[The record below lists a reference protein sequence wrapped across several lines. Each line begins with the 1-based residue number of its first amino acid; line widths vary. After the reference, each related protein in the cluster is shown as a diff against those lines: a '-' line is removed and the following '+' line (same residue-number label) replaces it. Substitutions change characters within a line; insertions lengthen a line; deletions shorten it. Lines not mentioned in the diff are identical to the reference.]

1 MKMENSGSLEG
12 HWNEGAQFDDE
23 DDVTSS
29 KDRSRVSSIPAE
41 VMIQGDFLSIPQ
53 PKGWGCRHT
62 LVVLG
67 FTGLCV
73 TYLNRINLSIAIV
86 AMVAVNSSSPAG
98 NDSEICPFPPDWNA
112 TSGDATIKGEFDWD
126 PAIQG
131 ILLGCFFYGYAVS
144 NFFGGLAVERYGSR
158 IVLAFSVFVSSLASI
173 VSPICARTSIGLFI
187 GARVLSGLAQGPVF
201 PCIHNLLAT
210 WNPPQD
216 RARFGS
222 VLFPGVNIGTIL
234 TLSLG
239 GLMNESDFLGG
250 WPSIFYVFGVLGILW
265 CIPWLIFMRDSP
277 QKHPKISREELNYI
291 EAQGSTVRTTVRM
304 KIPWRDV
311 LTSVPY
317 WTLIII
323 AWGDSFGFYTFLTE
337 VPTYLKNIQHFGSA
351 DTGLTSALPHLA
363 AALVS
368 FGWGATADL
377 LIARTSMSVTAVR
390 KLSTGL
396 GMYVASL
403 SLVAMCF
410 VDCNSTLAV
419 VVLCVSVGVNACG
432 SVGGAIAEQDI
443 APNLTAALKGIS
455 NTVGAVSGIV
465 APLITGLVTSDNQT
479 IDAWRTV
486 FLTAAVTYF
495 VSCTAYLLFGTNKVQ
510 PWNLPKDE
518 RVKGKNK
525 P

>member
-291 EAQGSTVRTTVRM
+291 EAQGSTVRTTVV
-304 KIPWRDV
+304 KTEGQI
-311 LTSVPY
+311 LTVGYFWSHLL
-317 WTLIII
+317 TLEGLVIRYFRLV
-323 AWGDSFGFYTFLTE
+323 AYSG
-337 VPTYLKNIQHFGSA
+337 KNENPMA
-351 DTGLTSALPHLA
+351 RRPHLRP
-363 AALVS
+363 
-368 FGWGATADL
+368 L
-377 LIARTSMSVTAVR
+377 L
-390 KLSTGL
+390 
-396 GMYVASL
+396 
-403 SLVAMCF
+403 
-410 VDCNSTLAV
+410 D
-419 VVLCVSVGVNACG
+419 
-432 SVGGAIAEQDI
+432 
-443 APNLTAALKGIS
+443 
-455 NTVGAVSGIV
+455 
-465 APLITGLVTSDNQT
+465 SDNYRLGRQLR
-479 IDAWRTV
+479 ILHFPDR
-486 FLTAAVTYF
+486 
-495 VSCTAYLLFGTNKVQ
+495 G
-510 PWNLPKDE
+510 PHLPEKYTTL
-518 RVKGKNK
+518 RVGRRKRIMIR
-525 P
+525 